1 MINYLVRLSNHL
13 DLSGLSKE
21 ADYLDAI
28 IKKLAAR
35 RRPGSRKGGGSWI
48 ENKIQEATRHKKNRE
63 ELSGEV
69 STFTPHPDKPG
80 FLVGPGGQEI
90 SMEEMG
96 ITPPSPKRSPI
107 SLLDRVEEEP
117 AEEGGG
123 VTILEEDMPAPA
135 IPAPAEPEQ
144 SALSVEERLA
154 SIESRLGRIEGDLYD

>member
-63 ELSGEV
+63 ALQNRW
-69 STFTPHPDKPG
+69 T
-80 FLVGPGGQEI
+80 GPG
-90 SMEEMG
+90 
-96 ITPPSPKRSPI
+96 
-107 SLLDRVEEEP
+107 LLQSCVV
-117 AEEGGG
+117 AELRTCQ
-123 VTILEEDMPAPA
+123 V
-135 IPAPAEPEQ
+135 AELQ
-144 SALSVEERLA
+144 DFQVAV
-154 SIESRLGRIEGDLYD
+154 